1 MCGSPAEGHRYK
13 VQDLL
18 KEGLAAGR
26 TFFPQITG
34 GSMSPFIC
42 IGDKV
47 QVRAVDLNA
56 LRPGDIVVL
65 ESADGLLMAHR
76 YIHLVRDRE
85 KVHLFT
91 KGDRSLAMDHPWP
104 EDALFG
110 RVEAIVRGDRQLQ
123 ITRGWGQT
131 MHRLLA
137 ALLLWEQRKIDN
149 GSSIPHR
156 LFHKIIRVVTK
167 FLSLLAWSTSLPGS
181 SHR

>member
-1 MCGSPAEGHRYK
+1 MSRSPAEGHSSK

-18 KEGLAAGR
+18 KEGLAAGHI
-26 TFFPQITG
+26 FFPQITS

-65 ESADGLLMAHR
+65 GSADGFLMAHR

-85 KVHLFT
+85 KVRLFT
-91 KGDRSLAMDHPWP
+91 KGDRSLALDHPWP

-110 RVEAIVRGDRQLQ
+110 RVEAVVRGDRQLQ

-149 GSSIPHR
+149 GSSIPRR
-156 LFHKIIRVVTK
+156 LFHKIIRGVAK
-167 FLSLLAWSTSLPGS
+167 LLSLLAWSASLPGP